1 MLLVCAERP
10 QCCYRSYG
18 DFSLKHCVQLY
29 YKILSKH
36 FGQDCSVATWQS
48 LYFYNWLYLIDKD
61 LDKFM
66 KCLGWKLLKSEQL
79 AQAKN
84 VFHLNIKEHRQLD
97 GIFIGFY
104 TKVLLK
110 KMFAECDISLNDRD
124 S

>member
-1 MLLVCAERP
+1 
-10 QCCYRSYG
+10 
-18 DFSLKHCVQLY
+18 
-29 YKILSKH
+29 
-36 FGQDCSVATWQS
+36 
-48 LYFYNWLYLIDKD
+48 
-61 LDKFM
+61 M